1 MDHVSTEIAA
11 NFFSGRL
18 PREENRRVVRH
29 LLGQCPACLRL
40 FHSLNPLYTT
50 KPGRVSPRRSGEISD
65 ALSLAVDRFIQGL
78 EAAGAKAKSDV

>member
-40 FHSLNPLYTT
+40 FHSLDPLYAT
-50 KPGRVSPRRSGEISD
+50 KPGKVIPKAIGRHLGRSVSGSRPLHSR
-65 ALSLAVDRFIQGL
+65 A
-78 EAAGAKAKSDV
+78 